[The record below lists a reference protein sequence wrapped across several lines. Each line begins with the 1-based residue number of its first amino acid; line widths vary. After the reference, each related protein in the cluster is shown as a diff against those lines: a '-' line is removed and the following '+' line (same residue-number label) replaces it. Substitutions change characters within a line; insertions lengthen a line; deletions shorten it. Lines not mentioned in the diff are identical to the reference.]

1 MSVDSKNRM
10 SSRSTPALRRGRA
23 GTHRN
28 AALFS
33 VVVMLGLIATGAQG
47 ASTKTIPNFSPAAG
61 IAWQSDT
68 REGLA
73 PTPSGPRPPEI
84 DAAYFKTK
92 GHAYDMDTDFPVMDV
107 SNPNFQPWVADALK
121 RQNERIFAG
130 EPVQPKSS
138 SCWPHGLPAY
148 MRFNGPTFIVQA
160 RDEVLI
166 MKNQSSEIR
175 RIRLNEKHSMG
186 LKPSWYGESIGHYEN
201 GDTLVVDTIGLD
213 GRTHVDL
220 FRTPHTSALHVTER
234 WTLLEGGQ
242 EILLTV
248 RVEDKGAFKQPYEL
262 MKHYR
267 RVNAAFQEVICAEN
281 PIGPLEQGIEP
292 MPQDGTPDF

>member
-1 MSVDSKNRM
+1 MNHKGHKEDTRGTELCVLC
-10 SSRSTPALRRGRA
+10 ALLVTFVLPLFG
-23 GTHRN
+23 
-28 AALFS
+28 AAS
-33 VVVMLGLIATGAQG
+33 AEQAR
-47 ASTKTIPNFSPAAG
+47 IPNFSPAAG

-73 PTPSGPRPPEI
+73 PALSGPRPPEI

-148 MRFNGPTFIVQA
+148 MRFNGPTFIVQT

-175 RIRLNEKHSMG
+175 RIRLDEKHSAE

-201 GDTLVVDTIGLD
+201 GDTLVVDTIRLND
-213 GRTHVDL
+213 RTHVDL

-248 RVEDKGAFKQPYEL
+248 RVEDTGAFKQPYEL
-262 MKHYR
+262 TKHYR

-292 MPQDGTPDF
+292 MPQDGTPVF